1 MINHS
6 HLKPIW
12 TNKRSK
18 KAAPRTW
25 YWKRWN
31 LFRIPCSGSVMQPS
45 VKYLVHSILSS
56 WFVFWKPLEATGLF
70 CYNHNICWREHNPR
84 SVAEFSLVSPQ
95 RIMALENSKKKTCWF
110 LRLKSP
116 HKRPQLAQPGWPV
129 KISSGNGLWVLAIH
143 GRAYS
148 RAQMTA
154 LLSMKVAMLWSRPN
168 KANWQA
174 SAEHLVFILGIL
186 PGT

>member
-31 LFRIPCSGSVMQPS
+31 LFRIPCSESVMQPS

-95 RIMALENSKKKTCWF
+95 RIMALENSKKDLLIPKAEVFAQKT
-110 LRLKSP
+110 P
-116 HKRPQLAQPGWPV
+116 VGTAGWPV

-154 LLSMKVAMLWSRPN
+154 LLSMKVAMMWSRPN